1 MLPEVNRIDNR
12 RIESPIDAEVVKEL
26 AAGTR
31 VLISGA
37 IYTARDAAHRRLIE
51 ALDSGQELPLDIRGQ
66 TVYYAGP
73 SPPRPGQVIGSVG
86 PTTSSRMDAFTP
98 RLLEAGL
105 RAMVGKGDRSPAVR
119 EALIKNSAVYL
130 VAIGGA
136 AALIARSV
144 KQVDVI
150 AYEDLGT
157 EAIRRLVVEDFPAI
171 VANDAHG
178 GDLFEQGK
186 AQYRRGE

>member
-1 MLPEVNRIDNR
+1 MIEIDSR
-12 RIESPIDAEVVKEL
+12 RVESPIDAEVVKEL
-26 AAGTR
+26 TAGTR
-31 VLISGA
+31 VLISGT
-37 IYTARDAAHRRLIE
+37 IYTARDAAHRRLID
-51 ALDSGQELPLDIRGQ
+51 ALDGGLELPLDIRGQ

-73 SPPRPGQVIGSVG
+73 SPARPGQVIGSVG
-86 PTTSSRMDAFTP
+86 PTTSSRMDVVTP

-105 RAMVGKGDRSPAVR
+105 RAMIGKGDRSQAVR
-119 EALIKNSAVYL
+119 EAMIKNNAVYF

-186 AQYRRGE
+186 AQYRRGK